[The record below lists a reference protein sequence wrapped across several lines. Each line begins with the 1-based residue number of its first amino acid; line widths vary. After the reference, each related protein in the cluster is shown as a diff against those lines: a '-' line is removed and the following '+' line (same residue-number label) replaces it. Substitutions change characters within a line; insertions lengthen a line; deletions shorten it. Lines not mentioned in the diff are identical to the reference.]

1 MANRRAYR
9 PDRHVY
15 RRLRMNTVGRRRRW
29 TWVLVGIAIIVAL
42 FITAVLLRWVLRG

>member
-15 RRLRMNTVGRRRRW
+15 RKLRMNSVGRRRRW
-29 TWVLVGIAIIVAL
+29 TWVLVGVAIVA
-42 FITAVLLRWVLRG
+42 VLIAALVLRWVLQS